1 MYGTYTS
8 MEAKILVV
16 DDDPLISELLIQT
29 LCQVEN
35 GYTFYKAINGED
47 GIAIATDI
55 LPDLIVMDWEMPGMS
70 GIETCKR
77 LKSNPLLASTPVII
91 STGVMISS
99 ENLKSALDAGAVD
112 FIRKP
117 YDRFELQA
125 RVNSALMLAQSW
137 RTIVKQREQILV
149 QEKERLERELEFRS
163 KELINQMLFI
173 STNCNRI
180 EKVIEQ
186 VKGLYPYLNKTG
198 NKILEQIVRE
208 STTTLEQTFWTDFEL
223 HFDAIYPSFLK
234 NLHARHP
241 DLTQS
246 ERRLCAFI
254 RLNMSTKDI
263 AAIAHLELQSV
274 NMARSRLRSKLGL
287 ERDANLFVYLSM
299 IS

>member
-1 MYGTYTS
+1 

-16 DDDPLISELLIQT
+16 DDDSLISELLIQT
-29 LCQVEN
+29 LSQGEN
-35 GYTFYKAINGED
+35 GYTFYKAINGQE

-117 YDRFELQA
+117 YDRLELQA
-125 RVNSALMLAQSW
+125 RVNSALMLAQPW

-149 QEKERLERELEFRS
+149 QEKERLERELEYRS

-173 STNCNRI
+173 SVNCNRI
-180 EKVIEQ
+180 EGVIER

-198 NKILEQIVRE
+198 NRILEQIVRE
-208 STTTLEQTFWTDFEL
+208 SSTALEQNFWTDFEL

-234 NLHARHP
+234 NLHSRHP

-263 AAIAHLELQSV
+263 AAITHLEQQSV

-287 ERDANLFVYLSM
+287 ERDASLFVYLSM

>member
-1 MYGTYTS
+1 